1 VLEADGSLCYD
12 TEITSDVIA
21 GLEMP
26 AVYEVLQNI
35 SKL

>member
-1 VLEADGSLCYD
+1 LCYD

-21 GLEMP
+21 GLEMSG
-26 AVYEVLQNI
+26 VYQVLQNI